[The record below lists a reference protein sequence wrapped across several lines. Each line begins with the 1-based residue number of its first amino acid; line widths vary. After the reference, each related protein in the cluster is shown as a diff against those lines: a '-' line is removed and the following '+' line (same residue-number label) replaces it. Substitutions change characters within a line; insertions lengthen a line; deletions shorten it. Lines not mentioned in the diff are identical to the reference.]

1 MKFLPDMYV
10 KDVMSIPYQKLK
22 DKNIKCIIF
31 DLDNTLALLSEVK
44 PPLRVVELFKK
55 LEKDFDIYILT
66 NSNGKRALP
75 YKENL
80 SVSIIN
86 FALKPSVRGLRKI
99 QKLKGYKKSEMVMVG
114 DQLVTDILAGN
125 RFNIMTIFVDAMSD
139 IDLKITKFNRMVE
152 RRIIKKYQKKGV
164 FEKGKYYE

>member
-10 KDVMSIPYQKLK
+10 KDVMSIPYHKLK
-22 DKNIKCIIF
+22 EKNIKCIIF
-31 DLDNTLALLSEVK
+31 DLDNTLALLSEIE

-75 YKENL
+75 YKDNL
-80 SVSIIN
+80 SVSVIN
-86 FALKPSVRGLRKI
+86 FALKPSVKGLREIKKI
-99 QKLKGYKKSEMVMVG
+99 KNYKKSEMVIVG

-125 RFNIMTIFVDAMSD
+125 RFHIMTIFVDAMSQ
-139 IDLKITKFNRMVE
+139 IDLRITKLNRMIE
-152 RRIIKKYQKKGV
+152 KRIIKRYQKKGV
-164 FEKGKYYE
+164 FERGKYYE